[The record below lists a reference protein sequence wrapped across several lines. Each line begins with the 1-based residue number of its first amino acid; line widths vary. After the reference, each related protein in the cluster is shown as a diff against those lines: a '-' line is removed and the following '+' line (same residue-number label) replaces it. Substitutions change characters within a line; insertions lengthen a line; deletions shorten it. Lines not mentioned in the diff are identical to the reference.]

1 MMAREMHNNLEVF
14 DLAQAAT
21 ADRARVGG
29 KAGVLGEL
37 VAAGFAVPPGLV
49 VTADAL
55 DIDGWEILEAA
66 ARRLGAQRFAV
77 RSSGAA
83 EDLPDASYAG
93 LYETYLNVPVEGLG
107 EAVRRC
113 SPPPPPSESRRTISG
128 TVAARPGWRS
138 WCRRW

>member
-1 MMAREMHNNLEVF
+1 MRSMMDANAEVF
-14 DLAQAAT
+14 DLAQAAA
-21 ADRARVGG
+21 ADREKVGG
-29 KAGVLGEL
+29 KARVLGEL
-37 VAAGFAVPPGLV
+37 AIAGFSVPPGLV
-49 VTADAL
+49 VTAAAV
-55 DIDGWEILEAA
+55 DIDGWERSLEAA
-66 ARRLGAQRFAV
+66 ARRLGVQRFAV

-113 SPPPPPSESRRTISG
+113 FAAISSERVSVYHQRH
-128 TVAARPGWRS
+128 VAARPGWRS